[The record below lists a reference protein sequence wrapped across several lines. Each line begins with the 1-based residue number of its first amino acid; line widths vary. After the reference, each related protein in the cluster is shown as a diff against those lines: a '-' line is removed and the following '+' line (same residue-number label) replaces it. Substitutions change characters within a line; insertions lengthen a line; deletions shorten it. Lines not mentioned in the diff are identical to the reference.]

1 MKINLPIFKT
11 LKKIFPSGLYT
22 RSLIIIIAPIVILQA
37 ILTFVFLERHW
48 QLVTKKLSSSVV
60 SEIGMMMD
68 MQKNNDL
75 IEISSN
81 AKKFYDINLRLL
93 TNQKIDNDFRLP
105 ANLVEKTLSQEL
117 QKSLDN
123 KYSIED
129 IPEEK
134 KVIINIE
141 VENGILEFVI
151 PRRNVYATNSH
162 IFLVWMVISS
172 ILILS
177 IAILFLRQ
185 QIKPIEK
192 LAKAAESFGIGRKIK
207 NFKPTGA
214 TEVRKAAD
222 AYIKMQE
229 RIEKFLEQRTLML
242 AGVSHDLRTP
252 LTRIKLQLE
261 MYSNQKGNTELLK
274 DVNEM
279 QYMLETYL
287 DFSQTV
293 SSEEDTEVDLKE
305 LIDNI
310 ISTSNE
316 KSKIISLKPTNLK
329 NIKYICKKIAL
340 KRCVI
345 NLINNA
351 KAFGDEVLITLN
363 ESNKEITI
371 TIEDNGPGIP
381 KKDYEKAL
389 RPFQRLDS
397 SRNQNIAGSG
407 LGLSIS
413 QEIMNSIGG
422 NIKLSKSKLGGL
434 KVIMALPLKGNI

>member
-93 TNQKIDNDFRLP
+93 TNQRIDNYFRLP

-123 KYSIED
+123 RYSIED

-305 LIDNI
+305 LIDSI

>member
-1 MKINLPIFKT
+1 MKINIPILRT
-11 LKKIFPSGLYT
+11 LKKIFPSGLFT

-60 SEIGMMMD
+60 SEIGMMID
-68 MQKNNDL
+68 MRKNNDL
-75 IEISSN
+75 STISYN
-81 AKKFYDINLRLL
+81 AKKFYDINIVFLP
-93 TNQKIDNDFRLP
+93 NQRISNKFLISN
-105 ANLVEKTLSQEL
+105 NLIEKTLNQEL
-117 QKSLDN
+117 QKNLN
-123 KYSIED
+123 KKYSIKD
-129 IPEEK
+129 IPKEK
-134 KVIINIE
+134 KVIISVE
-141 VENGILEFVI
+141 VKDGILEFII

-192 LAKAAESFGIGRKIK
+192 LAKAAESFGIGRKIE

-214 TEVRKAAD
+214 TEVRKAAE

-261 MYSNQKGNTELLK
+261 MYSDQRGNRDLLK

-293 SSEEDTEVDLKE
+293 SSEENTEVDIIN
-305 LIDNI
+305 LIENI
-310 ISTSNE
+310 IKTSQE
-316 KSKIISLKPTNLK
+316 KTKLIKLELTNLK
-329 NIKYICKKIAL
+329 NIKYVCKRIAL
-340 KRCVI
+340 KRCII

-351 KAFGDEVLITLN
+351 KAFGDEILINLN
-363 ESNKEITI
+363 QHNKEIKI

-389 RPFQRLDS
+389 KPFQRLDS

-413 QEIMNSIGG
+413 QEIINSIGG
-422 NIKLSKSKLGGL
+422 NIKLSKSNLGGL
-434 KVIMALPLKGNI
+434 KVIVVLPLEKNI

>member
-1 MKINLPIFKT
+1 MKINIPILRT
-11 LKKIFPSGLYT
+11 LKKIFPSGLFT

-60 SEIGMMMD
+60 SEIGMMID
-68 MQKNNDL
+68 MRKNNDL
-75 IEISSN
+75 STISYN
-81 AKKFYDINLRLL
+81 AKKFYDINIVFLP
-93 TNQKIDNDFRLP
+93 NQRISNKFLISN
-105 ANLVEKTLSQEL
+105 NLIEKTLNQEL
-117 QKSLDN
+117 QKNLN
-123 KYSIED
+123 KKYSIKD
-129 IPEEK
+129 IPKEK
-134 KVIINIE
+134 KVIISVE
-141 VENGILEFVI
+141 VKDGILEFII

-192 LAKAAESFGIGRKIK
+192 LAKAAESFGIGRKIE

-214 TEVRKAAD
+214 TEVRKAAE

-261 MYSNQKGNTELLK
+261 MYSDQKGNRELLK

-293 SSEEDTEVDLKE
+293 SSEENTEVDIIN
-305 LIDNI
+305 LIENI
-310 ISTSNE
+310 IKTSQE
-316 KSKIISLKPTNLK
+316 KTKLIKLELTNLK
-329 NIKYICKKIAL
+329 NIKYVCKRIAL
-340 KRCVI
+340 KRCII

-351 KAFGDEVLITLN
+351 KAFGDEILINLN
-363 ESNKEITI
+363 QHNKEIKI

-389 RPFQRLDS
+389 KPFQRLDS

-413 QEIMNSIGG
+413 QEIINSIGG
-422 NIKLSKSKLGGL
+422 NIKLSKSNLGGL
-434 KVIMALPLKGNI
+434 KVIVVLPLEKNI

>member
-1 MKINLPIFKT
+1 MKINIPIFQI

-75 IEISSN
+75 SEISSN

-93 TNQKIDNDFRLP
+93 TNHRVGNDFRLP
-105 ANLVEKTLSQEL
+105 GNLVEKTLSQEL
-117 QKSLDN
+117 QKNLDN

-261 MYSNQKGNTELLK
+261 MYSNQKGNNELLK

-287 DFSQTV
+287 DFSQTA

-310 ISTSNE
+310 ISTSKE

-340 KRCVI
+340 QRCII
-345 NLINNA
+345 NLVNNA
-351 KAFGDEVLITLN
+351 KAFGDEILISLDEN
-363 ESNKEITI
+363 NKEIII
-371 TIEDNGPGIP
+371 TVEDNGPGIA

-434 KVIMALPLKGNI
+434 KVIMTLPLKSNI

>member
-1 MKINLPIFKT
+1 MKINIPILRT
-11 LKKIFPSGLYT
+11 LKKIFPSGLFT

-60 SEIGMMMD
+60 SEIGMMID
-68 MQKNNDL
+68 MRKNNDL
-75 IEISSN
+75 STISYN
-81 AKKFYDINLRLL
+81 AKKFYDINIVFLP
-93 TNQKIDNDFRLP
+93 NQRISNKFLISN
-105 ANLVEKTLSQEL
+105 NLIEKTLNQEL
-117 QKSLDN
+117 QKNLN
-123 KYSIED
+123 KKYSIKD
-129 IPEEK
+129 IPKEK
-134 KVIINIE
+134 KVIISVE
-141 VENGILEFVI
+141 VKDGILEFII

-192 LAKAAESFGIGRKIK
+192 LAKAAESFGIGRKIE

-214 TEVRKAAD
+214 TEVRKAAE

-261 MYSNQKGNTELLK
+261 MYSDQRGNRDLLK

-293 SSEEDTEVDLKE
+293 SSEENTEVDIIN
-305 LIDNI
+305 LIENI
-310 ISTSNE
+310 IKTSQE
-316 KSKIISLKPTNLK
+316 KTKLIRLELTNLK
-329 NIKYICKKIAL
+329 NIKYVCKRIAL
-340 KRCVI
+340 KRCII

-351 KAFGDEVLITLN
+351 KAFGDEILINLN
-363 ESNKEITI
+363 QHNKEIKI

-389 RPFQRLDS
+389 KPFQRLDS

-413 QEIMNSIGG
+413 QEIINSIGG
-422 NIKLSKSKLGGL
+422 NIKLSKSNLGGL
-434 KVIMALPLKGNI
+434 KVIVVLPLEKNI

>member
-93 TNQKIDNDFRLP
+93 TNQRIDNDFRLP

-117 QKSLDN
+117 QKNLDN

-305 LIDNI
+305 LIDSI